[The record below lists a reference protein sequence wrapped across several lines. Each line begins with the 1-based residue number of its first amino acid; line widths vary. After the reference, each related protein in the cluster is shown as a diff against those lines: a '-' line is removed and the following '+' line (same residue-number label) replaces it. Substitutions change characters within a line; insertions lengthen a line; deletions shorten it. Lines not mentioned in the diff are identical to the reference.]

1 MVGTNSKTVTL
12 RLDRTTTFHCTI
24 TNGTDPCFDLG
35 PGSAVIGDG
44 RVVTLPNA
52 TITFASNANVVAG
65 QWHFY
70 FLYRLHDHKP
80 LRGRRH
86 RRVCETVKRHLG
98 L

>member
-1 MVGTNSKTVTL
+1 M
-12 RLDRTTTFHCTI
+12 
-24 TNGTDPCFDLG
+24 
-35 PGSAVIGDG
+35 
-44 RVVTLPNA
+44 VVTLPNA
-52 TITFASNANVVAG
+52 RITFASNANVVAG

-86 RRVCETVKRHLG
+86 RRVCETVKWHLG